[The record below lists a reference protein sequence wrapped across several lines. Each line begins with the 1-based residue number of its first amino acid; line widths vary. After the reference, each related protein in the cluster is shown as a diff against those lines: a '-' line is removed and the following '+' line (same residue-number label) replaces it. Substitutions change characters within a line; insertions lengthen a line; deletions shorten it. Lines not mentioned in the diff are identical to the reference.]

1 MSRAAWGRDHAHL
14 LRRRRLAAPGALAP
28 DGSPSDKV
36 SATLMAISSNTARSG
51 YVYPVM
57 MSAARAF
64 GSEPDRPRNHRRPG
78 RLLAAVVPGLL
89 GVVAVPLV
97 SVAWSVYSELH
108 TKDAPV
114 VGELPRY
121 NAAEKGEK
129 A

>member
-1 MSRAAWGRDHAHL
+1 MAVPKQMIQRGAGGDL
-14 LRRRRLAAPGALAP
+14 LGLATALAAALE
-28 DGSPSDKV
+28 GQV
-36 SATLMAISSNTARSG
+36 
-51 YVYPVM
+51 
-57 MSAARAF
+57 
-64 GSEPDRPRNHRRPG
+64 
-78 RLLAAVVPGLL
+78 RLVELAHHIKALVVGLAVAVGTFSVGLL
-89 GVVAVPLV
+89 GAVVAVPLV